1 MQDIIAI
8 QNKVKSCIIEVL
20 DLTDLTPESID
31 NQTPF
36 FGTDDQPGIIQDS
49 LAILELSTVIGEE
62 FGIMP
67 TEFDEDSFQNVETLS
82 QMIQTSLKAEGA
94 LA

>member
-1 MQDIIAI
+1 MQNLTDI

-20 DLTDLTPESID
+20 ELTDLTPESID
-31 NQTPF
+31 NDTPF
-36 FGTDDQPGIIQDS
+36 FGTDEEPGIIQDS

-67 TEFDEDSFQNVETLS
+67 TEFDEDSFQNVATLS
-82 QMIQTSLKAEGA
+82 QMIHENLVAENA